1 MKRFRSRIGPD
12 RSSTREFAMSRFHL
26 IAMLVAVA
34 IGVAQARAQDQFP
47 TKPIRIVLP
56 VPAGSALDVATRA
69 IADELTSRW
78 GQQVLVEA
86 RPGAGGLIAGQA
98 VATAAPDGYTLVGGP
113 ASLFTILP
121 AQKEKL
127 PIDVNKDFAHIGMIV
142 GSAVL
147 FVAASPKL
155 GISTFPEFVALA
167 KSKPGQIA
175 VGTNG
180 AGTLPHFAGLVLE
193 KKGNVPIT
201 VVPYNQGGTMAAVSD
216 IMGGRVHATIEGV
229 FGLRGPLQSGDLKLI
244 GQMALTP
251 EPEFPNVPTVAE
263 TIPGISAIGFMN
275 LAAPAATPEPI
286 LRRLAEG
293 LREALDSPKV
303 KQRYADFGDPHSQH
317 DAGSDEGFHRER
329 AEGLVAAGQRI
340 QSVIVAAVP
349 LPLLQAPQQTSAY
362 RLCTSRA
369 SRSPPDMSVQKR
381 SCRLRA
387 WNDVNDPGPDMG
399 C

>member
-1 MKRFRSRIGPD
+1 
-12 RSSTREFAMSRFHL
+12 MSRFHL

-34 IGVAQARAQDQFP
+34 IGVAPAQAQGQFP

-69 IADELTSRW
+69 IADELTARW

-121 AQKEKL
+121 AQKDKL

-180 AGTLPHFAGLVLE
+180 AGTRNVINQTSQSLPPFALL
-193 KKGNVPIT
+193 
-201 VVPYNQGGTMAAVSD
+201 AVSKTLMTD
-216 IMGGRVHATIEGV
+216 TREIVDVGGLMSYGSNIADAWRQVGTYTGRILKGDKPTELPVVQARTALCSCHHSIGAPKPCLDQRHTPSD
-229 FGLRGPLQSGDLKLI
+229 RGMDCTPDHRGIPLG
-244 GQMALTP
+244 
-251 EPEFPNVPTVAE
+251 
-263 TIPGISAIGFMN
+263 
-275 LAAPAATPEPI
+275 
-286 LRRLAEG
+286 
-293 LREALDSPKV
+293 
-303 KQRYADFGDPHSQH
+303 
-317 DAGSDEGFHRER
+317 
-329 AEGLVAAGQRI
+329 
-340 QSVIVAAVP
+340 
-349 LPLLQAPQQTSAY
+349 
-362 RLCTSRA
+362 
-369 SRSPPDMSVQKR
+369 
-381 SCRLRA
+381 
-387 WNDVNDPGPDMG
+387 
-399 C
+399 